1 MPAGERISFVK
12 GGAGKLRVSDGAEG
26 GMPVVLVHG
35 LASELETWR
44 PVLDRLRAS
53 RRTIAYDQRGHGQS
67 DPAGEYSIAA
77 LAGDLDR
84 VVDELNLPRFWLA
97 GHSFSGTVVS
107 AYAAGHP
114 EKVAGVIYVDA
125 VGDVSRAPSEMKD
138 DFRQHDANM
147 TPELLQ
153 AAYAEMLGPR
163 AKPATRSAVLASVA
177 RMDLKAFATLRRD
190 MGDFDGLSA
199 ARKYGGPR
207 FAIEAEGEDDPFR
220 ASNLPGTKR
229 LVIPGVSHWLML
241 DDPESTSRA
250 LEEVLR

>member
-1 MPAGERISFVK
+1 MFLGRSRGLHVRRGRARAPRMAGERISFVR
-12 GGAGKLRVSDGAEG
+12 GGAGKLRVSDGGEG
-26 GMPVVLVHG
+26 GVPVILVHG

-107 AYAAGHP
+107 AYPAGHP

-138 DFRQHDANM
+138 YFRQHDANM

-153 AAYAEMLGPR
+153 
-163 AKPATRSAVLASVA
+163 
-177 RMDLKAFATLRRD
+177 
-190 MGDFDGLSA
+190 
-199 ARKYGGPR
+199 
-207 FAIEAEGEDDPFR
+207 
-220 ASNLPGTKR
+220 
-229 LVIPGVSHWLML
+229 
-241 DDPESTSRA
+241 
-250 LEEVLR
+250 